1 MSYEN
6 SFPFKFKDIQE
17 QNFELKSSYK
27 NGEENLSSRESNNLE
42 ININDNLDVNKIKE
56 LNSKSVDLILEEKI
70 EKALEI
76 LKKMELFFESNII
89 ESKYDIDKKIIIIIL
104 HNLSCCYQKIKDYDN
119 CIMYL
124 ESVIFHFDKGLE
136 QKHKIRI
143 NEDYF
148 YNIINKDQSDYSL
161 LGDLILELRFSSKF
175 HLQMCAALS
184 QSNRHIEAI
193 KHAKLAGLICED
205 NLIKTYYLF
214 IIYSNEIKK
223 YFF

>member
-1 MSYEN
+1 MSSEN

-17 QNFELKSSYK
+17 QNFESKSSFK
-27 NGEENLSSRESNNLE
+27 NGEENISSRESNNLE
-42 ININDNLDVNKIKE
+42 ININDNIDINKIKE
-56 LNSKSVDLILEEKI
+56 LNSKSVDLILEEKT

-124 ESVIFHFDKGLE
+124 EAVIYHFDKELE
-136 QKHKIRI
+136 KKHKIRI

-175 HLQMCAALS
+175 HQIGR
-184 QSNRHIEAI
+184 SNLRR
-193 KHAKLAGLICED
+193 
-205 NLIKTYYLF
+205 
-214 IIYSNEIKK
+214 
-223 YFF
+223 